1 MQFMLAAG
9 LLSAIL
15 GLTAFSILLDLHKNA
30 EIVGLREPVGVIA
43 ESEISGAETSTPVR
57 RIGPQGAP
65 AGFRGPSGEP
75 YVIGPSGPPP
85 NY

>member
-9 LLSAIL
+9 FLSAIL
-15 GLTAFSILLDLHKNA
+15 GLTAFSIVLDLQKNEEVLGIRA
-30 EIVGLREPVGVIA
+30 PA
-43 ESEISGAETSTPVR
+43 DAETNPEAAGTASSTVSGPKVV
-57 RIGPQGAP
+57 PQG
-65 AGFRGPSGEP
+65 FHGPTGQP